1 MKKTATFLEPFDQLN
16 AWLTEAEASEP
27 NDPSAV
33 ALATVGEGG
42 RPSQR
47 MVLMKACDERGLV
60 FYTNLGSRKGREL
73 AENPWAALNF
83 HWKTRMRQVQ
93 VRGRV
98 EQVSD
103 EQADA
108 YFKTR
113 ARASRIGAWAS
124 KQSQPMG
131 ARGEFEKR
139 IAKYTARYAAGEV
152 PRPAFWSG
160 FRVVPDVI
168 EFWEDK
174 QFRLHLRFAYER
186 TEDGWTIVE
195 LYP

>member
-1 MKKTATFLEPFDQLN
+1 MDTPVDPYELFGRWFTDAEETEPRV
-16 AWLTEAEASEP
+16 P
-27 NDPSAV
+27 NAV
-33 ALATVGEGG
+33 AVATADAQG
-42 RPSQR
+42 RPSVRQ
-47 MVLMKACDERGLV
+47 VLLKAWDERGFV

-152 PRPAFWSG
+152 PRPEFWSG

-186 TEDGWTIVE
+186 TEDGWRIVE

>member
-1 MKKTATFLEPFDQLN
+1 MDTPVDPYEIFVLWFTDAEETEPRV
-16 AWLTEAEASEP
+16 P
-27 NDPSAV
+27 NAV
-33 ALATVGEGG
+33 AVATADAQG
-42 RPSQR
+42 RPSVRQ
-47 MVLMKACDERGLV
+47 VLLKAWDERGFV

-139 IAKYTARYAAGEV
+139 IAKYPGAAPVEITTSGRSRATIQRIFTAIQSRRALFQRVA
-152 PRPAFWSG
+152 SG
-160 FRVVPDVI
+160 TTRKSAPGTS
-168 EFWEDK
+168 E
-174 QFRLHLRFAYER
+174 A
-186 TEDGWTIVE
+186 
-195 LYP
+195 